1 MQDLDLSYMDACAMR
16 SDVVVAV
23 ASTDEQM
30 SVIVDVIVAAVGS
43 WEYQSNT

>member
-1 MQDLDLSYMDACAMR
+1 MQDLDLSYMDVCAMH
-16 SDVVVAV
+16 SDVVAV